1 MTGLGSRALLLVA
14 TGCLPLPL
22 AAVVSQSFQVSASVV
37 AGCLVVGGVSNYG
50 SLDFGSR
57 SALSTATVQVL
68 LTAGVQLQCTPGVTL
83 NMTVD
88 GGQHN
93 NSNGRQMQLGSG
105 SARVG
110 YALFRDAAY
119 SQSLGIGQS
128 VAVTYSDAN
137 NIRLP
142 IYGQVVLPGNQPGG
156 TYSDVL
162 QVQLSW

>member
-1 MTGLGSRALLLVA
+1 MLLCAGSV
-14 TGCLPLPL
+14 PLPL
-22 AAVVSQSFQVSASVV
+22 AAVTSQSFLVSATVT

-50 SLDFGSR
+50 NLNFGSQ
-57 SALSTATVQVL
+57 SALATNTVQVA
-68 LTAGVQLQCTPGVTL
+68 LTGGVQLQCTPGVTM

-88 GGQHN
+88 GGQY
-93 NSNGRQMQLGSG
+93 NSSGRHMQLTTGSN
-105 SARVG
+105 RVP
-110 YALFRDAAY
+110 YQLFRDAAY

-128 VAVTYSDAN
+128 VAVAYADAN

-142 IYGQVVLPGNQPGG
+142 IYGQVQLPGNQPGG